1 MDMRTGLGRAVLGA
15 AALVLTLGATGC
27 DEKLSDL
34 TGPTPNLEPT
44 FASIQKEI
52 FETTDSSGRL
62 ACTNCHSNVGRN
74 PSGGLNLLS
83 GLSYA
88 SLVRVASSGKPGA
101 VRVIPGD
108 PDNSYIIHKLEGR
121 SDIVGVRMPRGN
133 GPYLTD
139 GQILVIKRWIANGAP
154 NN

>member
-1 MDMRTGLGRAVLGA
+1 MDIRTAFRRA
-15 AALVLTLGATGC
+15 TLGAMTLVFALALGSC

-44 FASIQKEI
+44 FASIQHEI
-52 FETTDSSGRL
+52 FNVTDASGRL
-62 ACTNCHSNVGRN
+62 ACTNCHSNQGRT
-74 PSGGLNLLS
+74 PSGGMNLLE
-83 GLSYA
+83 GLSYTQ
-88 SLVRVASSGKPGA
+88 LVGVASTGKPGA

-108 PDNSYIIHKLEGR
+108 PENSYIIHKLEGR
-121 SDIVGVRMPRGN
+121 TDITGVRMPRGN
-133 GPYLTD
+133 GPFLSE

>member
-1 MDMRTGLGRAVLGA
+1 MTTRVRTRSFLWGVI
-15 AALVLTLGATGC
+15 ALLTIGSSAC

-44 FASIQKEI
+44 FTSIQREI
-52 FETTDSSGRL
+52 FETTDASGRL

-74 PSGGLNLLS
+74 PSGGMNLLA

-88 SLVRVASSGKPGA
+88 AIVGVASTGKPGA

-108 PDNSYIIHKLEGR
+108 PENSYIIDKLEGR
-121 SDIVGVRMPRGN
+121 STIAGVRMPRGN
-133 GPYLTD
+133 GPFLTD
-139 GQILVIKRWIANGAP
+139 GQILVIKRWIALGAP

>member
-1 MDMRTGLGRAVLGA
+1 MDMRTGFGRAVLGA

-88 SLVRVASSGKPGA
+88 SLVRVASTGKPGA